1 MQSNKSAP
9 EFAMKNMLAQIMKS
23 GVSNEAVL
31 KVIASVPRHVF
42 VDDALMMKAYEDI
55 TLPIGCDGQ
64 TISQPSVVAKMTDL
78 LDLSKNGLKILE
90 IGTGSGY
97 QAAIL
102 AHFTRRLFTVERW
115 SPLLELA
122 KKRHKQ
128 LGLLDISYRLGDGSV
143 GWPGQGLFD
152 RIIVTCGAPLT
163 SNPLLDQLA
172 VGGKL
177 LIPVGSRDEQRLTL
191 YTKNADLT
199 ITTEEFDPVLF
210 VPLIG
215 QHGFG
220 A

>member
-1 MQSNKSAP
+1 MTKSAP
-9 EFAMKNMLAQIMKS
+9 EFAMKNMLAQIVQS
-23 GVSNEAVL
+23 GVNNQAVL
-31 KVIASVPRHVF
+31 KVMAAVPRHIF

-55 TLPIGCDGQ
+55 TLPIGNNGQ
-64 TISQPSVVAKMTDL
+64 TISQPSIVAKMTDL
-78 LDLSKNGLKILE
+78 LDLKEGLKILE

-102 AHFTRRLFTVERW
+102 AHFTRRLFTVERL

-122 KKRHKQ
+122 KKRHKS

-172 VGGKL
+172 IGGKL
-177 LIPVGSRDEQRLTL
+177 LIPVGNRDEQRLTL
-191 YTKNADLT
+191 YTKNTNGA
-199 ITTEEFDPVLF
+199 ITKQEYDPVLF

-220 A
+220 G